1 MCGKKNLVHLK
12 IADLKQGILE
22 LEEPLFPA
30 IVTINILPAADIIYG
45 VPKFRLDCTNKSAEA
60 ELNQVVRLLRFIV
73 FIDTNLS

>member
-1 MCGKKNLVHLK
+1 VAENNLVHLK
-12 IADLKQGILE
+12 IAERKQGILE

-30 IVTINILPAADIIYG
+30 IVTIDTLPVADIIYG

-73 FIDTNLS
+73 FINTNLS